1 MYNIT
6 MELIDHNNLFQTV
19 FNSSSNGIAVLQ
31 PFYNEKDKIED
42 FSILLFNAHTF
53 KWIGDIDYKGKK
65 YSEIFSTSKETGILK
80 KFIQVAE
87 SGTVACFEQW
97 YTGEGMQRWFR
108 FTAVKQSELLVV
120 TTEDITE
127 TKKAEINLKNALA
140 DAQKQKRLHDSIT
153 NNTPDLVY
161 VFSLSYKFIYVN
173 KALLTMWGKSE
184 QDAIGKGLRENGYE
198 EWHALMHEKEI
209 DEVVAT
215 KKRVRG
221 TVSFPHAELGS
232 RIYDYILVPVF
243 NELGEVEAIA
253 GTTRDITDIKRAE
266 ELLQQ
271 SETRF
276 RNMIEQAPIA
286 ILLSK
291 GEDIII
297 ESINKPMLEFMNK
310 KTADEAL
317 GKKMIETLPELL
329 GQQALK
335 TVIDVQ
341 KSGIAF
347 RGDDQPVDLMINGK
361 LERRYFNFSYDRITD
376 VTGSS
381 SVLHMAVDVTEQLL
395 SRRKI
400 EDSEKRFRSLIEE
413 APVGTC
419 LYVGPDM
426 RIEIAN
432 KIIMDHW
439 GRGPEVIGKNM
450 IDVFPEAK
458 NQPFP
463 EILKEVYRTGK
474 QYEQKGAKAEINIKG
489 VLTTCYFDFTYK
501 PLFDETGNVYAIL
514 DVVIDVTAQ
523 IKAKRKLEENQEF
536 IRKIF
541 YTSPVANL
549 VYFGKEMILQE
560 ANEKMLEIFGR
571 DSSIIGKPI
580 METIPELTKT
590 DLYEKYTAVLES
602 GETYQVFAQ
611 RIELIKNGASYF
623 GYYDYTYK
631 PLTDDNGKVYG
642 VVCIAVEVTDQVYA
656 RQKQQEAEAGLRGA
670 VELAQLGTW
679 SIDVATNGLIYSDR
693 LIEWFGFDPND
704 KNYNEVIPVLLEEDQ
719 ERIAKAVAWAL
730 NPESG
735 GIYDETYTVIH
746 PKTGH
751 RRILHAQGKTVFDL
765 TGMPIRMNGTAQD
778 VTIQHELQMA
788 LEQQVRIRTEEL
800 KEAVDELGHTNE
812 NLEQS
817 NMRLLQSNEELA
829 QFAYIASH
837 DLQEPLRKIITF
849 SNLLETSLGENKTAS
864 TQNYM
869 DKIMHSSIR
878 MRNLIN
884 DVLNYSRLDKS
895 DDQFVEVNLN
905 EILEHIIL
913 DYDLLIE
920 QKNAEIYIENLPI
933 LKANAVQMA
942 QLFRNLIG
950 NALKFIQK
958 DKIPVISISA
968 QPAELCEIEKVQI
981 RNSDSQFYKIKIKDN
996 GIGFAPEYF
1005 ERIFNIFQR
1014 LHSKTEYEGTGI
1026 GLAMC
1031 KKIVQNHG
1039 GDIFAESK
1047 SGEGAVFTILLP
1059 VNLKA

>member
-1 MYNIT
+1 
-6 MELIDHNNLFQTV
+6 MELLENNNLFQTI
-19 FNSSSNGIAVLQ
+19 FNSSTNGITVMQ
-31 PFYNEKDKIED
+31 PLYNDKGKIED
-42 FSILLFNAHTF
+42 FSILLLNAYTFNWT
-53 KWIGDIDYKGKK
+53 GDIDYKGRKF
-65 YSEIFSTSKETGILK
+65 SEVFPKVKETGILE

-87 SGTVACFEQW
+87 SGAADCFEKW
-97 YTGEGMQRWFR
+97 YTGEGMHHWFR
-108 FTAVKQSELLVV
+108 FNAVKQAELLVV

-127 TKKAEINLKNALA
+127 RKQTEINLKNALA

-161 VFSLSYKFIYVN
+161 VFSLSYKFIYAN
-173 KALLTMWGKSE
+173 KALLTMWGKAE
-184 QDAIGKGLRENGYE
+184 EDAIGKGLRENGYE
-198 EWHALMHEKEI
+198 EWHAQMHEREI

-215 KKRVRG
+215 KKIVRG

-232 RIYDYILVPVF
+232 RIYDYILVPVI
-243 NELGEVEAIA
+243 NEQGEVEAIA

-271 SETRF
+271 SEARF
-276 RNMIEQAPIA
+276 RNMIEQAPVA
-286 ILLSK
+286 ILLSR
-291 GEDIII
+291 GEDVII
-297 ESINKPMLEFMNK
+297 ESVNKPMLEFMNK
-310 KTADEAL
+310 KSADEAL
-317 GKKMIETLPELL
+317 GKKMLETLPELM
-329 GQQALK
+329 GQQALE
-335 TVIDVQ
+335 TVIEVQ
-341 KSGIAF
+341 KTGIPF
-347 RGDDQPVDLMINGK
+347 RGDDQPVDLIIDGK
-361 LERRYFNFSYDRITD
+361 LERRYFNFSYDRITE

-381 SVLHMAVDVTEQLL
+381 AVLHMAVDVTEQLL
-395 SRRKI
+395 SRRRI

-474 QYEQKGAKAEINIKG
+474 QYEQKGARADINIHG
-489 VLTTCYFDFTYK
+489 VLTTFYFDFTYK
-501 PLFDETGNVYAIL
+501 PLFDESGNVYAIL

-523 IKAKRKLEENQEF
+523 INAKRKLEENQEF

-541 YTSPVANL
+541 YSSPVANL
-549 VYFGKEMILQE
+549 VYVGKEMILQE

-571 DSSIIGKPI
+571 DASIIGKPI
-580 METIPELTKT
+580 METIPELKKT
-590 DLYEKYTAVLES
+590 DLFEKYSDVLAS
-602 GETYQVFAQ
+602 CETYQVFAQ

-631 PLTDDNGKVYG
+631 PLCDDNGEAYG
-642 VVCIAVEVTDQVYA
+642 VICIAIEVTDQVYA

-679 SIDVATNGLIYSDR
+679 SIDVATNGLVYSDR

-704 KNYNEVIPVLLEEDQ
+704 KNYNEVIPVLLDKDQ
-719 ERIAKAVAWAL
+719 ERVAKAVAWAL

-735 GIYDETYTVIH
+735 GVYDETYTVIH

-751 RRILHAQGKTVFDL
+751 KRILHAQGKTVFDL
-765 TGMPIRMNGTAQD
+765 TGNPIRMNGTAQD
-778 VTIQHELQMA
+778 VTIQYEVQLA

-800 KEAVDELGHTNE
+800 KEAVDELGHTNQ
-812 NLEQS
+812 NLEKS
-817 NMRLLQSNEELA
+817 NIRLLQSNEELA

-849 SNLLETSLGENKTAS
+849 SNLLETSMGENKTAS

-869 DKIMHSSIR
+869 DKIMHASMR

-884 DVLNYSRLDKS
+884 DVLNYSRLAKS
-895 DDQFVEVNLN
+895 DDQFIEVDLN
-905 EILEHIIL
+905 EIVEHIIL

-920 QKNAEIYIENLPI
+920 QKGAKIYIENLPI

-950 NALKFIQK
+950 NALKFTQK
-958 DKIPVISISA
+958 DRLPVISISA
-968 QPAELCEIEKVQI
+968 EPAEISEIDKVQI
-981 RNSDSQFYKIKIKDN
+981 GNSDSQFCKIQIKDN
-996 GIGFAPEYF
+996 GIGFEPQYF

-1039 GDIFAESK
+1039 GDIFAESQF
-1047 SGEGAVFTILLP
+1047 GEGAVFTILLP
-1059 VNLKA
+1059 INV